1 MDLERRRW
9 WLQALSLLTRLTI
22 LQANMDQSLLHPPL
36 VSLGSQD
43 QHLVSLDH
51 SLDSLVLRQAST
63 DPHLLQG
70 SLDKVQ
76 ANPAQCQRIKA
87 LSQLSL
93 ALCQLIKVQS
103 LTRVLHLLTLLSTHQ
118 RI

>member
-1 MDLERRRW
+1 
-9 WLQALSLLTRLTI
+9 
-22 LQANMDQSLLHPPL
+22 MDQFLLHPPL
-36 VSLGSQD
+36 VSLDSLASQD
-43 QHLVSLDH
+43 YSLVSLGH
-51 SLDSLVLRQAST
+51 SLDSLVLHQAST
-63 DPHLLQG
+63 DPHLHLD